1 MKVYDRLAEA
11 FVAEGATATFGL
23 MGACN
28 AWWMHCMHQ
37 RGVKLYDVR
46 YEGAGLFMADGWAR
60 ACNQVGV
67 ATATDG
73 PGTAQMSAALITASR
88 ALSPVVAFVG
98 EPPTAQPDD
107 AQQLDH
113 ARLAA
118 ACESGFVRLT
128 APQLA
133 DEVVRKAFY
142 LARTESRPVLLSC
155 PIDYQDA
162 NIEFSKPYKPST
174 TSLPR
179 VALEP
184 RTAELEAAIDSITR
198 SSRPVIVVGRGAR
211 WANAGDAVLE
221 LADRIGALIATTLM
235 AKTYLAQDAFHA
247 GMSGRAALKTANS
260 FFHQADLVIGVGASL
275 NRYTTEHGTTYPD
288 ARYLQ
293 IDLKSNVRDEGWP
306 RETATVDDCYIQADA
321 RLAVEALNRLL
332 DERSH
337 HNVGFRHRKYVRS
350 WPATSTMLASI
361 PSSRARSTRA
371 TCAACW
377 TRQFQRRWAWPWAAA
392 RTLTSPWKRSN
403 ARDMLLAARTISAA

>member
-174 TSLPR
+174 TSLPQDR
-179 VALEP
+179 AG
-184 RTAELEAAIDSITR
+184 AKNS
-198 SSRPVIVVGRGAR
+198 GAR
-211 WANAGDAVLE
+211 G
-221 LADRIGALIATTLM
+221 
-235 AKTYLAQDAFHA
+235 
-247 GMSGRAALKTANS
+247 
-260 FFHQADLVIGVGASL
+260 
-275 NRYTTEHGTTYPD
+275 
-288 ARYLQ
+288 
-293 IDLKSNVRDEGWP
+293 
-306 RETATVDDCYIQADA
+306 
-321 RLAVEALNRLL
+321 
-332 DERSH
+332 
-337 HNVGFRHRKYVRS
+337 RHRLHQS
-350 WPATSTMLASI
+350 QQSTGH
-361 PSSRARSTRA
+361 
-371 TCAACW
+371 
-377 TRQFQRRWAWPWAAA
+377 RRWPGCQMGEC
-392 RTLTSPWKRSN
+392 R
-403 ARDMLLAARTISAA
+403 